1 MTQFNQFIPHINTGL
16 LKELCLHENK
26 QVLFHKK
33 TYFLQEGEVSTHI
46 GYVESGIFKYTTYNR
61 SEGREYNVGIVFP
74 GEFIADYPSCLYGMA
89 SEVNIQA
96 LTPCRVYL
104 CPTDRLNMKQTWS
117 TSKWGVLSWSNCSLT
132 YLPAISTCFA

>member
-61 SEGREYNVGIVFP
+61 NEGREYNVGIVFP
-74 GEFIADYPSCLYGMA
+74 VSSLPTIRRACMGWLLRSTSRHLLPAAYIF
-89 SEVNIQA
+89 V
-96 LTPCRVYL
+96 R
-104 CPTDRLNMKQTWS
+104 PTD
-117 TSKWGVLSWSNCSLT
+117 
-132 YLPAISTCFA
+132 